1 MPRFDMEGNKPAYLH
16 PQHTGHCLFVTRYFE
31 LNPSPMRFSLVNLF
45 SRLGLVMAKGV
56 RNFCVT
62 EGRDCYARYHYSKRE
77 TSNDAEVVKYHYHT
91 RRAEILALFTV
102 TTSLYLSCNN
112 RARSLST
119 LIAVSVSK
127 DTPQRVK
134 PIV

>member
-1 MPRFDMEGNKPAYLH
+1 MEGNKPAYLH

-56 RNFCVT
+56 INFCVT

-77 TSNDAEVVKYHYHT
+77 TSSDAEVVKYHYHT
-91 RRAEILALFTV
+91 RRANKPNGNNKDPC
-102 TTSLYLSCNN
+102 SLYCYN
-112 RARSLST
+112 
-119 LIAVSVSK
+119 IFVSE
-127 DTPQRVK
+127 PQYQGKKSVHTDCSQC
-134 PIV
+134 